1 MLPSNP
7 FGRLAYV
14 VVGLVVTFTLVLVA
28 RGTTGVPT
36 FSIPQSLWHPTFSE
50 NVTEEAV
57 PEEQK
62 PLTDVSYDLNSPPST
77 GCEDVVNDLQ
87 QRLIQAYTQRLKGIR
102 YANIWGYLET
112 ENKGDA
118 AIWSA
123 QQMML
128 ATLGIE
134 TMEACRFM
142 HKGCNMTEFTARLD
156 EHRPHSGIIMAG
168 GGNFND
174 YYWEDQP
181 SRMEMIST
189 YTNVPIRAFPQ
200 SIHMTK
206 KDRIEQTREAFG
218 KHHDLQLAARDK
230 PSHDWLVENFGKV
243 DGIETDLVPDIAF
256 MWGNRSDFRVNTQKK
271 WDVLILARKDAEIAE
286 GDSSSIPWGKGFLDL
301 GSVGNVTYN
310 KVDWKFTDTPHIN
323 GPSEDDKKDSKDK
336 PEEPPRENGTNQRA
350 WAKSIAGFELLGS
363 ARFVITDRLHGHI
376 MSTVIGVPHVLMDS
390 KLGKNLN
397 FHNTWTRDCKCT
409 RVATSIEQA
418 LDVASMWFAENE
430 DDDDTFFL

>member
-7 FGRLAYV
+7 FGRLA
-14 VVGLVVTFTLVLVA
+14 
-28 RGTTGVPT
+28 
-36 FSIPQSLWHPTFSE
+36 E

-87 QRLIQAYTQRLKGIR
+87 QRLIQAYTRRLQGIR

-256 MWGNRSDFRVNTQKK
+256 MWGNRSDFRVNTEKK

-286 GDSSSIPWGKGFLDL
+286 GDSSSIPWGTGFLDL

-323 GPSEDDKKDSKDK
+323 GPSEDDKKKDSKDK
-336 PEEPPRENGTNQRA
+336 TEEPPRENGTNQRA